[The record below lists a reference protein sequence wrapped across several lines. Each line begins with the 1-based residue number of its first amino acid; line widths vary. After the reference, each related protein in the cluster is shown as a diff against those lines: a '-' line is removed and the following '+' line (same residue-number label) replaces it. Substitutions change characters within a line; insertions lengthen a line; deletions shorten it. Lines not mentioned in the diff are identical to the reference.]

1 MASNVSIATRPLVYS
16 TFRYINNKVW
26 NALAEYID
34 NSIQSFE
41 DHRDELS
48 ILNRDGKLHI
58 RIDIDF
64 VQETITILDDAY
76 GITEQNYQRAFEL
89 ANLPLDNK
97 GLNEFGMGMK
107 VSSIWLSN
115 IWSVE
120 TSAYGEPI
128 KKTITFDLK
137 EVVENEEMELPV
149 YEVPCEKD
157 LHYTKITLCNL
168 SMNKPTNRQMAYI
181 KKHIAS
187 IYTKY
192 LREKI
197 IEIII
202 NDEVLEY
209 EDLKILEAPH
219 YSNPKG
225 KAILWKK
232 EIMFDPPGK
241 YSVKGF
247 IGILETMSTS
257 ENNGFLLFRRGR
269 VIGSSYNDRYRP
281 KELCGQEGSPQYK
294 RIFGELYLEGFDVS
308 FTKNSFQEDDDFS
321 MFIELL
327 KEDLSKDKSF
337 DIFGQAQYYTKPKS
351 DKDIKNLGAN
361 LIKQIA
367 KGFSKPIDSA
377 IKPHSQIDVDSTS
390 IMSSS
395 STESVQLPINTDLF
409 GNPIVTDNLKISPIT
424 IDVTLSD
431 GSKIPLTIQGERG
444 ITEEGLYNLTTAN
457 GTYTATINL
466 RNPIFNRFDK
476 SLSTPE
482 GQEQL
487 AYIIKVM
494 VATEISLALGGEQ
507 GGTYFRNKF
516 NSLFGTI

>member
-41 DHRDELS
+41 DHRDELKK
-48 ILNRDGKLHI
+48 LNRDGKLHV

-64 VQETITILDDAY
+64 ANETITILDDAY

-89 ANLPLDNK
+89 ANLPLDNQ

-115 IWSVE
+115 TWSVE
-120 TSAYGEPI
+120 TSAYGEPV

-149 YEVPCEKD
+149 YEVSCEKD

-192 LREKI
+192 LREKT

-202 NDEVLEY
+202 NDEILKY
-209 EDLKILEAPH
+209 EDLKILKVPY
-219 YSNPKG
+219 YSNPEG
-225 KAILWKK
+225 EAILWKK
-232 EIMFDPPGK
+232 EIMFNPPGK

-327 KEDLSKDKSF
+327 KDDLSKDKSF

-351 DKDIKNLGAN
+351 PKEIKNLGAN

-377 IKPHSQIDVDSTS
+377 IKTNLQDSVNNTAVT
-390 IMSSS
+390 SSS
-395 STESVQLPINTDLF
+395 SSENASVAIPTDLF
-409 GNPIVTDNLKISPIT
+409 GNPVVIDNLRIPPVT

-444 ITEEGLYNLTTAN
+444 VTEEGLYNLTKTN
-457 GTYTATINL
+457 EQYTATINL
-466 RNPIFNRFDK
+466 RNPIFDRFDK
-476 SLSTPE
+476 SLSTAE

-494 VATEISLALGGEQ
+494 VATEISLAQGGEQ

-516 NSLFGTI
+516 NSLFGAI